1 MAMSRTE
8 TVYSV
13 YERFW
18 TIQGEGVHTGRRMYL
33 VRLMGCDQQCPWC
46 DAAGTWHP
54 NWMPNNVERLTAE
67 DVAEEVGSDE
77 IVLVTGGEP
86 TLYNL
91 KPLVEAA
98 HSRHAKVHLETAGHR
113 EAPDGVD
120 WITLSPKF
128 NFEGAKPPLPSM
140 LQRANELKLI
150 VTSPRDIGVQLDE
163 VEYWLQLLRED
174 VVVWLH
180 PEWGNRHDPE
190 LLESI
195 VETVLNDD
203 IRFVLDLRA
212 GWQTH
217 KLYMADPNPQKVV
230 VPLGGNPEKGS
241 QV

>member
-1 MAMSRTE
+1 MITTE

-33 VRLMGCDQQCPWC
+33 VRLVGCDQQCPWC

-54 NWMPNNVERLTAE
+54 NWMPGNVERLPAE
-67 DVAEEVGSDE
+67 AIAEEVGTGD
-77 IVLVTGGEP
+77 IVLITGGEP

-91 KPLVEAA
+91 RPLVEEVHA
-98 HSRHAKVHLETAGHR
+98 RGAKVHLETAGHH

-128 NFEGAKPPLPSM
+128 NFKGAKPPKPRM

-150 VTSPRDIGVQLDE
+150 VTSPRDLGAQLDE
-163 VEYWLQLLRED
+163 VENWQKLLRED
-174 VVVWLH
+174 AVVWLH
-180 PEWGNRHDPE
+180 PEWGSRHDPE
-190 LLESI
+190 LLENI
-195 VETVLNDD
+195 VATVLHDVA
-203 IRFVLDLRA
+203 RYVLDIRA

-241 QV
+241 PV